1 MDKYSINYTGEEI
14 TEFLTSLKTVLAN
27 NLYIIKCTLDSLN
40 DAQAIFSLYFSK
52 PITLIGAGADGVGFP
67 RIILRK
73 LPNSGASGSV
83 FTPIVHYVDNAFTKG
98 NYRYSS
104 HITLTFSGDN
114 ISTIIN
120 ESNSFGLLFNTY
132 NQSDNIPFNQI
143 IQDTEENTLKPNI
156 INDSRQEYWIA
167 SENFTSTVFR
177 GEYYPH
183 IQRL

>member
-14 TEFLTSLKTVLAN
+14 TELLTSLKTVLTN
-27 NLYIIKCTLDSLN
+27 NLYVTKCTLDSLN
-40 DAQAIFSLYFSK
+40 NTQATFSLYFSK
-52 PITLIGAGADGVGFP
+52 PITLIGAGADGVGFS

-73 LPNSGASGSV
+73 LPNSGTGDSV
-83 FTPIVHYVDNAFTKG
+83 FTPIVHYEDNAFTKG
-98 NYRYSS
+98 NFRYSS
-104 HITLTFSGDN
+104 HITLTFSGNN
-114 ISTIIN
+114 IPTIIN
-120 ESNSFGLLFNTY
+120 ENNGFGLLFDTY
-132 NQSDNIPFNQI
+132 NQSGNIPFNQI

-167 SENFTSTVFR
+167 SENFTSTIFR